1 MLQEILFLLSN
12 AVGAV
17 DEGAVFNKSIY
28 ECLANE
34 IHPQN
39 ALRAKK
45 VSSKNFDR
53 EMHALILVFQM
64 QLKSHLFSKRRESR
78 DYVLAHSYS
87 SFFETHLYL
96 SKKIIIIIE
105 THL

>member
-39 ALRAKK
+39 VLRARR
-45 VSSKNFDR
+45 VRSKNFDR
-53 EMHALILVFQM
+53 EMHALIVVFQM
-64 QLKSHLFSKRRESR
+64 QLKSHLN
-78 DYVLAHSYS
+78 
-87 SFFETHLYL
+87 FFQA
-96 SKKIIIIIE
+96 
-105 THL
+105 